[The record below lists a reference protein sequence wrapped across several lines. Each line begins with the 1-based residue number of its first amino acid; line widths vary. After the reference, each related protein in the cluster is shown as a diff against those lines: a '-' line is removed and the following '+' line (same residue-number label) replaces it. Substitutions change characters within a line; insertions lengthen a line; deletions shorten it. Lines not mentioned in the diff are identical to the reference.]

1 MRIFASPSEAEIQGL
16 LQSTFDTY
24 APLGGQGAKTAGR
37 AGGGTGG
44 RVSGP
49 AALGMARSSSTYE
62 RGARAATGV
71 ELING
76 KHALGCGLENMG
88 NTCYMAAFIQVL
100 VRAHKFTAAL
110 LKLPAS
116 STAATSPGN
125 QTVTAV
131 AAEHNDAEDKL
142 VQQLQRLMSTLL
154 LSVRRSVRAE
164 GLLASLP
171 SFFLGGHQQ
180 DTAEM
185 ARYILASVDG
195 RCHRL
200 FRTLDHQVS
209 FAHIVGLFYPYSRS
223 NLLTFSRPRR
233 AQPGTR
239 SQHPFPL
246 APQPHPAAKGHACT
260 VGGARRKCP
269 RDLPRCFK
277 ARC

>member
-1 MRIFASPSEAEIQGL
+1 MTNTVNILWSRLLRIFASPSEAEIQGL

-24 APLGGQGAKTAGR
+24 APLGGDGAKTAGG
-37 AGGGTGG
+37 AGGERGG
-44 RVSGP
+44 RATGP
-49 AALGMARSSSTYE
+49 AALGMARSSAGTYE
-62 RGARAATGV
+62 RGAVAGTGV
-71 ELING
+71 GQING

-88 NTCYMAAFIQVL
+88 NTCYMAAYIQVL

-116 STAATSPGN
+116 PIAVTSPAN

-131 AAEHNDAEDKL
+131 AAERNDAEDKL
-142 VQQLQRLMSTLL
+142 VQQLQRLVSTLL

-171 SFFLGGHQQ
+171 SFFQGGHQQ

-200 FRTLDHQVS
+200 FRALDHQVS
-209 FAHIVGLFYPYSRS
+209 FAH
-223 NLLTFSRPRR
+223 
-233 AQPGTR
+233 
-239 SQHPFPL
+239 
-246 APQPHPAAKGHACT
+246 T
-260 VGGARRKCP
+260 VGP
-269 RDLPRCFK
+269 FYLIVVLIY
-277 ARC
+277 